1 MNSVKNFKVTIY
13 LFFLLTIL
21 VPVFRLILFFI
32 GIGFNTKY
40 IIEFS
45 YALIYEIILA
55 IISIKVL
62 IIFCVNEFKVKD
74 NISFKENISNN
85 RAIQIVLFLNC
96 PLSFIN
102 SIFIFAYGP
111 ETRWQIL
118 FLLIYSSCCIATT
131 LFFSR
136 PIALK
141 IISLVISLL
150 PAGIMWLYCFIAFIF
165 IGFTSRTVMN
175 TIDSPSGKYYIEVI
189 YADAGATGGST
200 LVEVN
205 EKCKIDLV
213 ILKITKKSR
222 IIYNGRLNEY
232 KNMEVYWKDD
242 NCVVIN
248 SKEYM
253 LNQYN

>member
-1 MNSVKNFKVTIY
+1 MTKIKITIY
-13 LFFLLTIL
+13 LLFFLTIL
-21 VPVFRLILFFI
+21 IPIIRLILLWLD
-32 GIGFNTKY
+32 IGFNAEY
-40 IIEFS
+40 IIEFP
-45 YALIYEIILA
+45 YALIYEIVLD
-55 IISIKVL
+55 IISISVL
-62 IIFCVNEFKVKD
+62 TIFFVNEFKVKD
-74 NISFKENISNN
+74 NISFKEKISNN

-118 FLLIYSSCCIATT
+118 FLLVNTSCCAVMTM
-131 LFFSR
+131 FFAR
-136 PIALK
+136 PLVLK

-165 IGFTSRTVMN
+165 IGFTSRTVVN

-189 YADAGATGGST
+189 DADAGATGAST

-205 EKCKIDLV
+205 EKYKIDLV

-222 IIYNGRLNEY
+222 IIYNGRIGEY

-253 LNQYN
+253 IN

>member
-1 MNSVKNFKVTIY
+1 MKKVKITIY
-13 LFFLLTIL
+13 LLFFLTIL
-21 VPVFRLILFFI
+21 IPIIRLILLWLD
-32 GIGFNTKY
+32 IGFNKGY
-40 IIEFS
+40 IIEFT
-45 YALIYEIILA
+45 YALVYEIILDIVS
-55 IISIKVL
+55 IIIL
-62 IIFCVNEFKVKD
+62 IIFFKNKFKIID
-74 NISFKENISNN
+74 YISFTENISKNK
-85 RAIQIVLFLNC
+85 IILIFLFLIC

-102 SIFIFAYGP
+102 ALFLIAYGP

-118 FLLIYSSCCIATT
+118 FLLVNTSCCAVMTM
-131 LFFSR
+131 FFAR
-136 PIALK
+136 PLVLK

-150 PAGIMWLYCFIAFIF
+150 PAGITWLYCFIAFIF

-232 KNMEVYWKDD
+232 KNMAVYWKDD

>member
-1 MNSVKNFKVTIY
+1 MKNVKITIY
-13 LFFLLTIL
+13 LLFFLTIL
-21 VPVFRLILFFI
+21 IPIIRLILFFI

-111 ETRWQIL
+111 ETRWQTL
-118 FLLIYSSCCIATT
+118 FLLIYSSCCLATT

-141 IISLVISLL
+141 IISLVISFL
-150 PAGIMWLYCFIAFIF
+150 PAGITWLIFFISLIF

-205 EKCKIDLV
+205 EKFEINLV
-213 ILKITKKSR
+213 ILIITKKSK
-222 IIYNGRLNEY
+222 IIYRGRLEEY
-232 KNMEVYWKDD
+232 ENMEIYWKDD
-242 NCVVIN
+242 NCIVIN

-253 LNQYN
+253 IN

>member
-1 MNSVKNFKVTIY
+1 
-13 LFFLLTIL
+13 
-21 VPVFRLILFFI
+21 
-32 GIGFNTKY
+32 
-40 IIEFS
+40 
-45 YALIYEIILA
+45 
-55 IISIKVL
+55 
-62 IIFCVNEFKVKD
+62 
-74 NISFKENISNN
+74 
-85 RAIQIVLFLNC
+85 
-96 PLSFIN
+96 
-102 SIFIFAYGP
+102 
-111 ETRWQIL
+111 
-118 FLLIYSSCCIATT
+118 

-141 IISLVISLL
+141 IISLVISFL
-150 PAGIMWLYCFIAFIF
+150 PAGITWLISFIAFIF
-165 IGFTSRTVMN
+165 IGFTSRTVVN

-189 YADAGATGGST
+189 DADAGATGAST

-205 EKCKIDLV
+205 EKFEINLIIFKIA
-213 ILKITKKSR
+213 KKSK

>member
-118 FLLIYSSCCIATT
+118 FLLIYSSCCLATT

-175 TIDSPSGKYYIEVI
+175 TIDLPIFPAECHNSVQNISTQHLTVLTICAIMSSEQRKEKMIE
-189 YADAGATGGST
+189 S
-200 LVEVN
+200 
-205 EKCKIDLV
+205 KHS
-213 ILKITKKSR
+213 ILCSNI
-222 IIYNGRLNEY
+222 
-232 KNMEVYWKDD
+232 
-242 NCVVIN
+242 
-248 SKEYM
+248 KE
-253 LNQYN
+253 

>member
-1 MNSVKNFKVTIY
+1 MTKIKITIY
-13 LFFLLTIL
+13 LLFFLTIL
-21 VPVFRLILFFI
+21 IPVIRLVLFLF
-32 GIGFNTKY
+32 GISFNTEYK
-40 IIEFS
+40 IEFP
-45 YALIYEIILA
+45 YALIYEIILD
-55 IISIKVL
+55 IISISVL
-62 IIFCVNEFKVKD
+62 TIFFVNEFKVKD

-118 FLLIYSSCCIATT
+118 FLLIYSSCCLATT

-141 IISLVISLL
+141 VISLVISFL
-150 PAGIMWLYCFIAFIF
+150 PAGFTWLISFISLIF

-205 EKCKIDLV
+205 EKFEINLV
-213 ILKITKKSR
+213 ILIITKKSK
-222 IIYNGRLNEY
+222 IIYRGRLNEY
-232 KNMEVYWKDD
+232 ENMEIYWKDD
-242 NCVVIN
+242 NCIVID

-253 LNQYN
+253 IN

>member
-1 MNSVKNFKVTIY
+1 MTKIKITIY
-13 LFFLLTIL
+13 LLFFLTIL
-21 VPVFRLILFFI
+21 IPIIRLILLWFD
-32 GIGFNTKY
+32 IGFNKGY
-40 IIEFS
+40 IIEFT
-45 YALIYEIILA
+45 YALVYEIILA

-74 NISFKENISNN
+74 NISFKDNISNN

-118 FLLIYSSCCIATT
+118 FLLIYSSCCLATT

-141 IISLVISLL
+141 VISLVISFL
-150 PAGIMWLYCFIAFIF
+150 PAGITWLISFISLIF

-189 YADAGATGGST
+189 YADAGATGAST

-205 EKCKIDLV
+205 EKYKIDLV

-242 NCVVIN
+242 NCAVIN

-253 LNQYN
+253 IN

>member
-1 MNSVKNFKVTIY
+1 MKNVKITIY
-13 LFFLLTIL
+13 LLFFLTIL
-21 VPVFRLILFFI
+21 IPIIRLILFFI

-118 FLLIYSSCCIATT
+118 FLLIYSSCCLATT

-141 IISLVISLL
+141 IISLVISFL
-150 PAGIMWLYCFIAFIF
+150 PAGITWLIFFISLIF

-205 EKCKIDLV
+205 EKFEINLV
-213 ILKITKKSR
+213 ILIITKKSK
-222 IIYNGRLNEY
+222 IIYRGRLEEY
-232 KNMEVYWKDD
+232 ENMEIYWKDD
-242 NCVVIN
+242 NCIVIN

-253 LNQYN
+253 IN